1 MQIEQGMLAEM
12 ECRVEAARLLTWAA
26 AAAKDR
32 AQPVG
37 KLAAMAK
44 LEASEA
50 ATRVSHMAIQG

>member
-1 MQIEQGMLAEM
+1 MLAEM